1 MLWMI
6 PLRDYRVSGRRPWA
20 TYVLIGLNVLVFLY
34 TLTIPDRGYV
44 LVDGCAWQDAFRQ
57 SPPGF
62 NWRTYRL
69 YGRPPCY
76 YPVTP
81 RDRFYIQYGLI
92 PAEFLSGKD
101 LDPTVPFPIWLTLLT
116 SMFLHAGWL
125 HLIGNM
131 WYLWIF
137 GDNVEASMGSLR
149 YLLFYLLSGAGA
161 AGLQMAVS
169 GQSTVPMVGAS
180 GAISGVMG
188 AYFVLFP
195 WSRILTLVPIWFFLQ
210 LVEVPAF
217 IFLGLWFLLQFFSGL
232 VDLQSLGGT
241 AWWAHIGGFL
251 AGGLLVFLFKRRK
264 VIPGAQVW
272 WQRRFSRGP
281 W

>member
-1 MLWMI
+1 MI
-6 PLRDYRVSGRRPWA
+6 PIRDYRLSGKRPWA
-20 TYVLIGLNVLVFLY
+20 TYVLIALNVVVFFY
-34 TLTIPDRGYV
+34 TLSIPDSGFV
-44 LVDGCAWQDAFRQ
+44 FIDGCLWRDTFGQT
-57 SPPGF
+57 PPGF
-62 NWRTYRL
+62 DPVSYRR
-69 YGRPPCY
+69 YGRGCL
-76 YPVTP
+76 YPLTP
-81 RDRFYIQYGLI
+81 RDAFYVQYGLI
-92 PAEFLSGKD
+92 PAEFLTGKD
-101 LDPTVPFPIWLTLLT
+101 LPPTVSFPIWLTLFT

-149 YLLFYLLSGAGA
+149 YVLFYLLSGVGA
-161 AGLQMAVS
+161 AGMQIAVS
-169 GQSTVPMVGAS
+169 GKSTVPMVGAS

-210 LVEVPAF
+210 LVEVPAV
-217 IFLGLWFLLQFFSGL
+217 IFLGLWFLLQFFSGI

-251 AGGLLVFLFKRRK
+251 AGALLVFLFRRRT
-264 VIPGAQVW
+264 VVPGIVTW
-272 WQRRFSRGP
+272 WERRRYRYF
-281 W
+281 

>member
-1 MLWMI
+1 MI

-34 TLTIPDRGYV
+34 TLIIPDRGYV

-169 GQSTVPMVGAS
+169 GRSTVPMVGAS

-217 IFLGLWFLLQFFSGL
+217 VFLGLWFLLQFFSGL

-251 AGGLLVFLFKRRK
+251 AGGRLVFLFKRRE

>member
-1 MLWMI
+1 MI

-20 TYVLIGLNVLVFLY
+20 TYVLIGLNVLAFLY

-44 LVDGCAWQDAFRQ
+44 FVDGCAWQDAFRQ

-169 GQSTVPMVGAS
+169 GRSTVPMVGAS

-217 IFLGLWFLLQFFSGL
+217 VFLGLWFLLQFFSGL

-251 AGGLLVFLFKRRK
+251 AGGLLVFLFKRRE

-272 WQRRFSRGP
+272 WHRRFSRGP

>member
-1 MLWMI
+1 MI
-6 PLRDYRVSGRRPWA
+6 PLRDYRVSGRRPWV
-20 TYVLIGLNVLVFLY
+20 TYALIGLNVLVFLY

-44 LVDGCAWQDAFRQ
+44 FVDGCAWQDAFRQ

-62 NWRTYRL
+62 NYRAYRL

-81 RDRFYIQYGLI
+81 RDHFYIQYGLI

-149 YLLFYLLSGAGA
+149 YLVFYLLAGAGA

-169 GQSTVPMVGAS
+169 GKSTVPMVGAS

-217 IFLGLWFLLQFFSGL
+217 VFLGLWFLLQFFSGM

-251 AGGLLVFLFKRRK
+251 AGGLLVFLFKRRE
-264 VIPGAQVW
+264 VVPGVQAW
-272 WQRRFSRGP
+272 WRRRFFGRP